1 MLVIPA
7 IDLIDGKCVR
17 LLKGDFEEQITYGE
31 DPARQASRFEAAGFQ
46 RLHVIDLEGAKSG
59 KGENRKAIEKIVKSI
74 SLPVQVGGGIR
85 QQDDVQELFDIGV
98 SYLILGTIA
107 VEEPEEVDRWV
118 ENWGG
123 ERFLV
128 SLDLQ
133 AGRLRTRGWLSESP
147 VDLDV
152 MIGRIQGWKI
162 EAVICTDIERD
173 GTMKRPNYATYQ
185 DLLARLPATIALF
198 AAGGVSEPK
207 HVLELQEIGVQ
218 GAIVGR
224 ALYEG
229 KFDWGALLE
238 VPFKKS
244 HKRG

>member
-46 RLHVIDLEGAKSG
+46 RLHVIDLEGARSG
-59 KGENRKAIEKIVKSI
+59 KGENRKAIQRIVESV

-85 QQDDVQELFDIGV
+85 QKDDVQELVDIGV
-98 SYLILGTIA
+98 NYFILGTVA

-118 ENWGG
+118 KKWGG
-123 ERFLV
+123 DRFLV

-133 AGRLRTRGWLSESP
+133 AGVLRTRGWLSESS
-147 VDLDV
+147 VDLDM
-152 MIGRIQGWKI
+152 MIERIRDWKM

-173 GTMKRPNYATYQ
+173 GTMKRPNYSTYQ
-185 DLLARLPATIALF
+185 DLLARLPASIALF
-198 AAGGVSEPK
+198 AAGGVSEPE
-207 HVLELQEIGVQ
+207 HVLELREIGVQ
-218 GAIVGR
+218 GAIIGR

-229 KFDWGALLE
+229 KFNWGALLQ

-244 HKRG
+244 E